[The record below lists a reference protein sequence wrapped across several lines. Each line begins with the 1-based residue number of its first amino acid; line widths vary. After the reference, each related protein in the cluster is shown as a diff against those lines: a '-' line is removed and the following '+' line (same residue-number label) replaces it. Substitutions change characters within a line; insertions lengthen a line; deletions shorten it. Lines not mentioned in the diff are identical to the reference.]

1 MGSIV
6 EVWGENVDRVYFR
19 FYGWIGNGNECLFDE
34 CEDKCKLN
42 FGFMFCVDVEVW
54 RIRSN
59 LGKGEWGEVEYM
71 CKIMELLLVGF
82 VGLWIFK

>member
-1 MGSIV
+1 
-6 EVWGENVDRVYFR
+6 
-19 FYGWIGNGNECLFDE
+19 
-34 CEDKCKLN
+34 
-42 FGFMFCVDVEVW
+42 MFCVDVEVW
-54 RIRSN
+54 RIGSN